1 MQPRRISRELALLGI
16 SQLPA
21 NPDRLQKQDLQ
32 ALVLAA
38 VRTLTTEVHD
48 ALETASAELNRSFD
62 RLLESEVRAADV
74 KSAQAM
80 VKDAIELA
88 RTAVNRLGGTIEL
101 PEFIYLSNQEDV
113 KHYALQILIQASA
126 HKDQIETLLNQ
137 SLVDWQLER
146 LARVDRDL
154 LRVAVT
160 EMLFLQAPPQVAIN
174 EAVELAKRY
183 SSDNGHRFVNGVLRR
198 VVNQIEAGKA
208 EIGKVDQD

>member
-21 NPDRLQKQDLQ
+21 NPDRLKKQDLQ
-32 ALVLAA
+32 SLVLTT

-48 ALETASAELNRSFD
+48 ALEAASAELNRSFD
-62 RLLESEVRAADV
+62 RLLESEVKAADV
-74 KSAQAM
+74 KSAQTM
-80 VKDAIELA
+80 LKEAIELT
-88 RTAVNRLGGTIEL
+88 RTAVNRLGRTIDL
-101 PEFIYLSNQEDV
+101 PEFVYLANQEEV
-113 KHYALQILIQASA
+113 QHYALQILLQASA
-126 HKDQIETLLNQ
+126 HKEQIETLLNQ

-160 EMLFLQAPPQVAIN
+160 EILFLEAPPQVAIN

-198 VVNQIEAGKA
+198 VLNQIEATKKKQA
-208 EIGKVDQD
+208 SS